1 MPPSAAVGRRL
12 LPFAAVCCRWLP
24 FAAVCRRL
32 LLFAAVCRRL
42 PPSAAVCRRLLL
54 LAAVCRRLLLL
65 AAVRCRSLPLH
76 PAPCTERLAPSVSFS
91 RASLLNIC
99 YPPGVRFKLVH
110 AADLHLDSPLVGLAR
125 YEGAPVSEV
134 RGATRRALENLVN
147 LCLEEDAKLLLLAG
161 DLYDGDW
168 RDYATGLFF
177 AAQMA
182 RLRETGTQ
190 VVWIRGNHDAE
201 SKITRHLSL
210 GEHCHELSTKKPQ
223 TIAFEAL
230 SIAVHGQGFFTPAVQ
245 EDLSAGYPEPMR
257 GALNIGLLHT
267 ALSGRP
273 GHAPYAP
280 CDVRALAARG
290 YDYWALGHVHQREVV
305 QDEPY
310 IVFPGNL
317 QARHVRETGAKGAT
331 LIHVEDG
338 RIAKVEARALDVV
351 RFDQLR
357 VDVSY
362 AEGQDDVAR
371 SVKEAVRT
379 ALAAAEGRLLALRVH
394 VLGKTRAHGELVRD
408 FDRARAQ
415 IQSSLN
421 EIQGGDVW
429 LEDVRFATEA
439 QLDRGELAQREDVL
453 GELLRSLEGM
463 ADDEELVREVSRE
476 LGELYRLLPAEL
488 RAQELDLDPTDLA
501 QVRALL
507 GSVKSQL
514 LPRLLGL

>member
-1 MPPSAAVGRRL
+1 
-12 LPFAAVCCRWLP
+12 
-24 FAAVCRRL
+24 
-32 LLFAAVCRRL
+32 
-42 PPSAAVCRRLLL
+42 
-54 LAAVCRRLLLL
+54 
-65 AAVRCRSLPLH
+65 
-76 PAPCTERLAPSVSFS
+76 
-91 RASLLNIC
+91 
-99 YPPGVRFKLVH
+99 VRFKVVH

-134 RGATRRALENLVN
+134 RGATRRALENLVS

-182 RLRETGTQ
+182 RLREVGTR
-190 VVWIRGNHDAE
+190 VVWIRGNHDAQ
-201 SKITRHLSL
+201 SKITKHLL
-210 GEHCHELSTKKPQ
+210 LPDHCHELSTKKPE
-223 TIAFEAL
+223 TLAFEDLGVAL
-230 SIAVHGQGFFTPAVQ
+230 HGQGFFAASVQ
-245 EDLSAGYPEPMR
+245 DDLSASYPEPVR

-273 GHAPYAP
+273 GHAAYAP
-280 CDVRALAARG
+280 CDVRSLAARG

-305 QDEPY
+305 QDEPW

-331 LIHVEDG
+331 LVHVEDG

-357 VDVSY
+357 VDVSS
-362 AEGQDDVAR
+362 AEGQEDVAR
-371 SVKEAVRT
+371 AVKDAVRS
-379 ALAAAEGRLLALRVH
+379 ALALADGRLLAVRVH
-394 VLGKTRAHGELVRD
+394 VLGSTRAHGELVRD
-408 FDRARAQ
+408 VERARAQ

-439 QLDRGELAQREDVL
+439 ALDRKELGQRDDVL
-453 GELLRSLEGM
+453 GELVRSLEG
-463 ADDEELVREVSRE
+463 AAQDEALVREVSRE
-476 LGELYRLLPAEL
+476 LLELYRLLPHEL
-488 RAQELDLDPTDLA
+488 RAAELGLDPEDPA

-507 GSVKSQL
+507 ASVKSQL

>member
-1 MPPSAAVGRRL
+1 M
-12 LPFAAVCCRWLP
+12 
-24 FAAVCRRL
+24 
-32 LLFAAVCRRL
+32 
-42 PPSAAVCRRLLL
+42 
-54 LAAVCRRLLLL
+54 
-65 AAVRCRSLPLH
+65 
-76 PAPCTERLAPSVSFS
+76 
-91 RASLLNIC
+91 
-99 YPPGVRFKLVH
+99 RFKLVH

-125 YEGAPVSEV
+125 YEGAPVAEV
-134 RGATRRALENLVN
+134 RGATRRALENLVS

-182 RLRETGTQ
+182 RLREVGTQ

-210 GEHCHELSTKKPQ
+210 GDHCHELSSKKPQ

-230 SIAVHGQGFFTPAVQ
+230 NVAVHGQGFFQAAVQ
-245 EDLSAGYPEPMR
+245 EDLSARYPEPTR

-273 GHAPYAP
+273 GHAAYAP
-280 CDVRALAARG
+280 CDARALAARG

-305 QDEPY
+305 QDDPY

-317 QARHVRETGAKGAT
+317 QARHVRETGPKGAT
-331 LIHVEDG
+331 LIQVEDG
-338 RIAKVEARALDVV
+338 RIRGLEARALDVV

-357 VDVSY
+357 VDVST
-362 AEGQDDVAR
+362 AEGQEDVAR
-371 SVKEAVRT
+371 AVKDTVRA
-379 ALAAAEGRLLALRVH
+379 ALARADGRLLALRVH
-394 VLGKTRAHGELVRD
+394 VNGKTRAHGELMRD
-408 FDRARAQ
+408 LARARAQ
-415 IQSSLN
+415 IQSSVN

-439 QLDRGELAQREDVL
+439 PLDRAELLLREDVL

-463 ADDEELVREVSRE
+463 AEDDELVEEVSRE
-476 LGELYRLLPAEL
+476 LSELYRLLPHELAAE
-488 RAQELDLDPTDLA
+488 ELVLDPGDPA
-501 QVRALL
+501 EVRALL
-507 GSVKSQL
+507 ASVKSQL
-514 LPRLLGL
+514 LPRLLGP